1 MGSVPR
7 AVATGSKTQVDRS
20 LLFIAT
26 RRSSRH
32 PVHVTGRPLHRARS
46 ALKLTTESECTMKRN
61 YDFSKG
67 VKNAYLK
74 RIIVSVRI
82 ENGRDV
88 SKSLTCNAIVDTS
101 ASLMIL
107 PVAWKDRLGD
117 LDSSRTIEVDTAK
130 QGTINAEVCGPV
142 RIQIEGFRPIYSEV
156 SFAENTGESEPLIG
170 HIVLTQ
176 SQAAVDMLGHRLV
189 PIIYMDLKQVSSRT
203 P

>member
-20 LLFIAT
+20 LRFIAT
-26 RRSSRH
+26 RLSSRH
-32 PVHVTGRPLHRARS
+32 PVHVTGRPLHRAPS
-46 ALKLTTESECTMKRN
+46 ALKLTTESGCTMKRN

-67 VKNAYLK
+67 VKNPYLK

-88 SKSLTCNAIVDTS
+88 SKSLACNAIVDTS

-117 LDSSRTIEVDTAK
+117 LDSSRTVKVATAK
-130 QGTINAEVCGPV
+130 QEMINAEVCGPV
-142 RIQIEGFRPIYSEV
+142 RIQIEGFRPIFSEV
-156 SFAENTGESEPLIG
+156 SFIDLSNEDGDCEPLIG
-170 HIVLTQ
+170 RLVLAQ
-176 SQAAVDMLGHRLV
+176 SQARVDIHGHRLV
-189 PIIYMDLKQVSSRT
+189 RLK
-203 P
+203 